1 MNRAGLGLAVG
12 AGYLL
17 GRTKKLK
24 MAFAVGTLVAG
35 KRMHLSPKALADLVS
50 QQLLKN
56 PQFKEIGDTL
66 REDLRGVGKAA
77 SGAMVER
84 QIDAIAD
91 RLHGRTAQVR
101 DQLSGVASEVPGLSD
116 DEESEGDEE
125 SEEEETG
132 NTEAEADEEPSDE
145 DDTEDDDTEAD
156 AEDEDVEDDEAED
169 DEAEDDDAED
179 EEEEDGAPAAKKTAK
194 KPPAKKA
201 PAKKTAAKKEPGRK
215 PPAKKAAQGQG
226 GSAGTKTAARKTSA
240 KKTAAKKTTAARGAG
255 RSTRTRLP
263 KGGGE

>member
-1 MNRAGLGLAVG
+1 MNRTGLGLAVG

-35 KRMHLSPKALADLVS
+35 KRMHLSPKAIADLVS

-84 QIDAIAD
+84 QINAIAD

-101 DQLSGVASEVPGLSD
+101 DELSGVAPEVPGLTDD
-116 DEESEGDEE
+116 DEESEEDEE
-125 SEEEETG
+125 PAEEETG
-132 NTEAEADEEPSDE
+132 GTEAEADEEPSDE
-145 DDTEDDDTEAD
+145 HEDDG
-156 AEDEDVEDDEAED
+156 DDEAED
-169 DEAEDDDAED
+169 EQDEA
-179 EEEEDGAPAAKKTAK
+179 PARKT
-194 KPPAKKA
+194 AKKA
-201 PAKKTAAKKEPGRK
+201 PAKKTAAKKQPGRK
-215 PPAKKAAQGQG
+215 PPAKKTAQSQG
-226 GSAGTKTAARKTSA
+226 RTAG
-240 KKTAAKKTTAARGAG
+240 KKTAAKKTTAKKTAAKKTAAARGG
-255 RSTRTRLP
+255 RPEHPVPTAEGRR
-263 KGGGE
+263 

>member
-1 MNRAGLGLAVG
+1 MNRTGLGLAVG

-35 KRMHLSPKALADLVS
+35 KRMHLSPKAIADLVS

-84 QIDAIAD
+84 QINAIAD

-101 DQLSGVASEVPGLSD
+101 DELSGVAPEVPGLTDD
-116 DEESEGDEE
+116 DEESEEDEE
-125 SEEEETG
+125 PEEEETG
-132 NTEAEADEEPSDE
+132 GTEAEADEEPSDE
-145 DDTEDDDTEAD
+145 HEDDG
-156 AEDEDVEDDEAED
+156 DDEAED
-169 DEAEDDDAED
+169 EQDEA
-179 EEEEDGAPAAKKTAK
+179 PARKT
-194 KPPAKKA
+194 AKKA
-201 PAKKTAAKKEPGRK
+201 PAKKTAAKKQPGRK
-215 PPAKKAAQGQG
+215 PPAKKTAQSQG
-226 GSAGTKTAARKTSA
+226 RTAG
-240 KKTAAKKTTAARGAG
+240 KKTAAKKTTAKKTAAKKTAAARGAG
-255 RSTRTRLP
+255 RSTRSRLP

>member
-1 MNRAGLGLAVG
+1 MNRVGMGLAIG
-12 AGYLL
+12 AGYVL

-24 MAFAVGTLVAG
+24 FAFAVGTLVAG
-35 KRMHLSPKALADLVS
+35 KRMHLSPRAVADLVS

-101 DQLSGVASEVPGLSD
+101 DELSGVVPEVPGLSED
-116 DEESEGDEE
+116 EDEESEGDEE
-125 SEEEETG
+125 PREEETG
-132 NTEAEADEEPSDE
+132 DTEAEADEEPSDE
-145 DDTEDDDTEAD
+145 H
-156 AEDEDVEDDEAED
+156 EDDEA
-169 DEAEDDDAED
+169 DEAGD
-179 EEEEDGAPAAKKTAK
+179 EQDEAPAAVKKT
-194 KPPAKKA
+194 AKKA
-201 PAKKTAAKKEPGRK
+201 PAKKTAAKREPGRK
-215 PPAKKAAQGQG
+215 PPAKKAAQSQG
-226 GSAGTKTAARKTSA
+226 RTTGKKTAARKTTA
-240 KKTAAKKTTAARGAG
+240 KKTAAKKATAGGGAG
-255 RSTRTRLP
+255 RGARARLP

>member
-1 MNRAGLGLAVG
+1 MNRTGLGLAVG

-24 MAFAVGTLVAG
+24 LAFAVGTLVAG
-35 KRMHLSPKALADLVS
+35 KRMHLSPKAVADLVS

-101 DQLSGVASEVPGLSD
+101 DQLSDIAPEVPGLSEDED
-116 DEESEGDEE
+116 DESDEDEE
-125 SEEEETG
+125 PEEEETG
-132 NTEAEADEEPSDE
+132 NAEAEADEEPSDE
-145 DDTEDDDTEAD
+145 H
-156 AEDEDVEDDEAED
+156 EDDEADD
-169 DEAEDDDAED
+169 DEADDEQD
-179 EEEEDGAPAAKKTAK
+179 EAPAAAKKTAK
-194 KPPAKKA
+194 RA
-201 PAKKTAAKKEPGRK
+201 PAKKSAAKKEPGRK
-215 PPAKKAAQGQG
+215 PPAKKTAQRQG
-226 GSAGTKTAARKTSA
+226 GTAGKKTAAKKTTA
-240 KKTAAKKTTAARGAG
+240 KKTAAKKATAARGAG
-255 RSTRTRLP
+255 RSTRARLP